1 MNIHVFKGDR
11 ELAQAGAGIIAAE
24 ILRKPDAV
32 LGLATGSSPLGI
44 YQSLID
50 LYKEGIISFADVTT
64 FNLDEYLGLDP
75 SHPES
80 YHTYMSENFFN
91 HVDQPEELRHIP
103 NGIADDPEAESLAYD
118 NAIESAGGIDLQL
131 LGIGTNGHIG
141 FNEPDAVFAGMTH
154 VVDLAESTI
163 EANSRFFDS
172 IDEVP
177 RKAVSM
183 GIRSIMQAKRIL
195 LIATGEAKAE
205 AIRRTVRG
213 PIDPDCPASILQVHP
228 DATLLVD
235 RAAASLL

>member
-1 MNIHVFKGDR
+1 MNIHIFKGDR
-11 ELAQAGAGIIAAE
+11 ELAQAGAGMIAAE
-24 ILRKPDAV
+24 ILRKPDVV

-44 YQSLID
+44 YQALID
-50 LYKEGIISFADVTT
+50 LYKEGIISFAEVTT

-80 YHTYMSENFFN
+80 YHTYMAENLFN
-91 HVDQPEELRHIP
+91 HVDQPDHLRFIP
-103 NGIADDPEAESLAYD
+103 SGVAEDPVAESFAYD
-118 NAIESAGGIDLQL
+118 KAIDAAGGIDLQI

-141 FNEPDAVFAGMTH
+141 FNEPDTVFAGMTH

-183 GIRSIMQAKRIL
+183 GIRSIMQAKRIV

-205 AIRRTVRG
+205 AIRRTVQG

-228 DATLLVD
+228 DATILVD

>member
-1 MNIHVFKGDR
+1 MKIHVFKGDR

-44 YQSLID
+44 YQALID
-50 LYKEGIISFADVTT
+50 LHKEGIISFADVTS

-80 YHTYMSENFFN
+80 YHTYMAENFFN
-91 HVDQPEELRHIP
+91 HVDQPEDKRHIP
-103 NGIADDPEAESLAYD
+103 NGIAEDAEAESLAYD
-118 NAIESAGGIDLQL
+118 QAIEDAGGIDLQL

-183 GIRSIMQAKRIL
+183 GIRSIMQAKRIV

-205 AIRRTVRG
+205 AIRRTVQG

-228 DATLLVD
+228 DAILLVD

>member
-44 YQSLID
+44 YQYLID
-50 LYKEGIISFADVTT
+50 LYKEGIISFAEVTT

-75 SHPES
+75 SHSES
-80 YHTYMSENFFN
+80 YHTYMTENLFK
-91 HVDQPEELRHIP
+91 HVDQPEEKRYIP

-118 NAIESAGGIDLQL
+118 KAIEAAGGIDLQL

-141 FNEPDAVFAGMTH
+141 FNEPDSVFAGMTH

-163 EANSRFFDS
+163 ESNSRFFDS

-177 RKAVSM
+177 RQAISM

-205 AIRRTVRG
+205 AIRRTVQG
-213 PIDPDCPASILQVHP
+213 PIDPDCPASILQVHA